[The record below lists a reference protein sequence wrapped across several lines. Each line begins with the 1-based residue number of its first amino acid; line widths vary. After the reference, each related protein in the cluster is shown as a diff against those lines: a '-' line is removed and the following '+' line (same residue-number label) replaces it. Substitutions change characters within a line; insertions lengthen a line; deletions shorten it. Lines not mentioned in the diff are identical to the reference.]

1 MTGLEPATTGAT
13 VQCSTIELHPPSSCV
28 GSGLEGIEPP
38 TDGLEIRC
46 SIRLSYRPMARS
58 CALREE
64 SGGAGQIGARGFEP
78 PTPCAQGR
86 GATGLRHAPVS
97 AGAEC
102 DSLRVQVQ

>member
-1 MTGLEPATTGAT
+1 MAR
-13 VQCSTIELHPPSSCV
+13 
-28 GSGLEGIEPP
+28 LEGIEPP

-86 GATGLRHAPVS
+86 CATGLRHAPVS